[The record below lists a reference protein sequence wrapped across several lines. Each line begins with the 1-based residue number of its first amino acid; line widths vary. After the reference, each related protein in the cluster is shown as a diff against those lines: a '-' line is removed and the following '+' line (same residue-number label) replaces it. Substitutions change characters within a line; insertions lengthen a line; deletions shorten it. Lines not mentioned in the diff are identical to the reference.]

1 MSRVY
6 EKKEENPAY
15 FFLLWRTAIA
25 GDRSRQKH
33 RPMRGGVLKI

>member
-25 GDRSRQKH
+25 GDRGRQKNTALC
-33 RPMRGGVLKI
+33 GAVF